1 MTDRLADIIA
11 STALNGID
19 FVEIANDA
27 QTDLVVHF
35 LNRVAVKGTLAAT
48 APVTITGGESVPA
61 VPVGPIANTDW
72 SLDGDGRPLLH
83 LKTPFPGDFSFYTL
97 SIASPKLDA
106 FYAGARFSFKARCPT
121 DLDCAAECVD
131 CPPPDGPAPAIDY
144 LAKDFASFRQALL
157 DFSAVAYPNWVE
169 RSEADLGMMLLELI
183 ASAGDDLSYLQD
195 RIAAEATLATAT
207 ERRSVIR
214 HARLVDYEPR
224 PATSAQVTVQLDVA
238 DGVVSVAPGTLL
250 DAPTPDGGRIF
261 FEVGVGMIDPDTGSI
276 DTTPLLV
283 DPRWNRL
290 DSAGAPLLEPYWWD
304 DSERCLTAGSTE
316 MWIKGHGHGL
326 KAGDPQFGTVG
337 TALLIDTSAASPIDP
352 PIREVVH
359 LTAAIEETDA
369 LYAID
374 VTRLK
379 WAPAEA
385 LRDDHDLTRTLLA
398 GNLLPATEGRR
409 YTERFAIEPP
419 TGEGRT
425 PPPAVVRAG
434 PERCCETA
442 PIYLHTLTQGRLAWL
457 APAPNAEAATIAG
470 ESDVPI
476 PEIAVAQ
483 VPDVAGEPQEPWRWR
498 PRLLDAPPYENAFTV
513 DPVGFIDVG
522 AAAEGA
528 IGQPLWEYDGDAADS
543 VRFGDEV
550 FGQRPALGSQFD
562 VTYRVTTGAA
572 GNVAADT
579 IVGVDPTAATSV
591 LRAANPF
598 AATGGAD
605 EEQLDEVRRRAPY
618 AFRAIKLRAVR
629 AEDYDDAAE
638 QLPWVL
644 DAGTSFRWTGSWLT
658 VFTTAQPK
666 GVELAPVAEQ
676 VGLIDLL
683 NRRRLAGYEVYT
695 PTPRY
700 IGLDLIMVVCAQA
713 GALRGEVEA
722 ALLSELGTG
731 ARRDGSP
738 AFFSADQF
746 RFGTP
751 LERSELEIAAQRA
764 TGVDGVLGIRYRRRG
779 QIPDFVT
786 MPETVTFADDEI
798 IRVDNDP
805 SEPERGSLRIVVKG
819 GK

>member
-1 MTDRLADIIA
+1 MTDRLVDVVA
-11 STALNGID
+11 STVLNGID
-19 FVEIANDA
+19 FVEVANDA
-27 QTDLVVHF
+27 QTHLVVHF

-48 APVTITGGESVPA
+48 APVTITGGESLPE
-61 VPVGPIANTDW
+61 VPVGAITATDW
-72 SLDGDGRPLLH
+72 SLDDDGRPLLH
-83 LKTPFPGDFSFYTL
+83 LTTPFPGDFSFYTL
-97 SIASPKLDA
+97 TIASSKLDVY
-106 FYAGARFSFKARCPT
+106 YASVRFSFKARCPT
-121 DLDCAAECVD
+121 DLDCADPCLE

-144 LAKDFASFRQALL
+144 LAKDFASFTQAML
-157 DFSAVAYPNWVE
+157 DYSAVAYPNWVE
-169 RSEADLGMMLLELI
+169 HSEADFGRMMLELI
-183 ASAGDDLSYLQD
+183 ASVGDDLSYLQD
-195 RIAAEATLATAT
+195 RIAAEATLPTAT

-214 HARLVDYEPR
+214 HARLVDYEPC

-238 DGVVSVAPGTLL
+238 DGIVSVPPGTLL
-250 DAPTPDGGRIF
+250 SAPTPDGGQVF
-261 FEVGVGMIDPDTGSI
+261 FELGAGMIDPDSGAINS
-276 DTTPLLV
+276 TPLLV
-283 DPRWNRL
+283 DPRWNRR
-290 DSAGAPLLEPYWWD
+290 DVTGNPLLAPYWWD
-304 DSERCLTAGSTE
+304 DSKRCLPAGSTE
-316 MWIKGHGHGL
+316 MWIRAHGHGL
-326 KAGDPQFGTVG
+326 KSGDPQFGTVG

-374 VTRLK
+374 VTHLK
-379 WAPAEA
+379 WAREEA
-385 LRDDHDLTRTLLA
+385 LTQEHDLTLTLLA

-409 YTERFAIEPP
+409 YLERFAIEPP
-419 TGEGRT
+419 TGAGQA

-434 PERCCETA
+434 PERCCEAA

-457 APAPNAEAATIAG
+457 APPPTPGAVTVPG
-470 ESDVPI
+470 ESDLPL
-476 PEIAVAQ
+476 PEIVVTR
-483 VPDVAGEPQEPWRWR
+483 VPNTLGEPEQQWRWR
-498 PRLLDAPPYENAFTV
+498 RRLLDAPPYENAFTV

-528 IGQPLWEYDGDAADS
+528 IGPPLWEYDGSGADS
-543 VRFGDEV
+543 VRFGDEI
-550 FGQRPALGSQFD
+550 FGQRPSLGSEFD
-562 VTYRVTTGAA
+562 VTYRVTSGAA
-572 GNVAADT
+572 GNVGADT
-579 IVGVDPTAATSV
+579 ITGVDPTAAASV
-591 LRAANPF
+591 MRATNPF

-605 EEQLDEVRRRAPY
+605 EEPLDEVRRRAPY
-618 AFRAIKLRAVR
+618 AFRAVKLRAVR

-666 GVELAPVAEQ
+666 GVEIAPVAEQ

-700 IGLDLIMVVCAQA
+700 VGIDLIITVCALA
-713 GALRGEVEA
+713 GALRGEVEE
-722 ALLSELGTG
+722 ALLIELGTG
-731 ARRDGSP
+731 TRRDGRP
-738 AFFSADQF
+738 AFFAPDQF
-746 RFGTP
+746 RFATP

-764 TGVDGVLGIRYRRRG
+764 SGVDGVLGVRYRRRG
-779 QIPDFVT
+779 QTRDFVA
-786 MPETVTFADDEI
+786 MPETVTVAADEI